1 MAPLLKVGFSEAP
14 AACRQESGWGG
25 VSQSRGEE
33 PEGLMNTEAEMRH
46 GCWVFK
52 PSIPSSGL
60 EISGLGVCYLGAAY
74 LERRVWMRL
83 LR

>member
-14 AACRQESGWGG
+14 AAFRQESGWGG

-33 PEGLMNTEAEMRH
+33 PEVEMRH
-46 GCWVFK
+46 GCWVFE
-52 PSIPSSGL
+52 PSIPSSDL
-60 EISGLGVCYLGAAY
+60 EISGLGVFYLGAVY

-83 LR
+83 LK

>member
-1 MAPLLKVGFSEAP
+1 MAPLLKVGFSEAA

-33 PEGLMNTEAEMRH
+33 PEGLMNTKVEMRH
-46 GCWVFK
+46 GCWVFE
-52 PSIPSSGL
+52 PSFPSGDL
-60 EISGLGVCYLGAAY
+60 EIRGLGVFYLGDVY
-74 LERRVWMRL
+74 LERRVWVRL